1 MPIIN
6 QDISAKFPV
15 NGNFTINSLQKTLQ
29 DTFNEVHIALIQKY
43 KEKRNDIADKLK
55 ESVFTTLKF
64 EIEKVKEGNVCKFF
78 RS

>member
-15 NGNFTINSLQKTLQ
+15 NGNFTINSLQKALQ

-64 EIEKVKEGNVCKFF
+64 EI
-78 RS
+78 